1 MVGLIVIIFFF
12 LSIVASNGMGEPLKE
27 YSSVIRSSTL
37 ALVINESS
45 RCLIASENVIIT
57 FVLTGSPVVPS
68 AGSKVT
74 DSLSSIVVNDAEDA
88 VVRKT
93 ELGITLDSMEKAI
106 DEQFTFSNVPEG
118 TSIAISGVISG
129 TMDASGTLT
138 LTAKTAGE
146 WRVVFTKDKFFE
158 VVYKIFVKRRTL

>member
-1 MVGLIVIIFFF
+1 MVGLIVIIFFAV
-12 LSIVASNGMGEPLKE
+12 SIVASNGMGEPLKE
-27 YSSVIRSSTL
+27 YSNVIRSSTL

-88 VVRKT
+88 VIALSHSSST
-93 ELGITLDSMEKAI
+93 EAPIATYIT
-106 DEQFTFSNVPEG
+106 
-118 TSIAISGVISG
+118 
-129 TMDASGTLT
+129 
-138 LTAKTAGE
+138 
-146 WRVVFTKDKFFE
+146 
-158 VVYKIFVKRRTL
+158 